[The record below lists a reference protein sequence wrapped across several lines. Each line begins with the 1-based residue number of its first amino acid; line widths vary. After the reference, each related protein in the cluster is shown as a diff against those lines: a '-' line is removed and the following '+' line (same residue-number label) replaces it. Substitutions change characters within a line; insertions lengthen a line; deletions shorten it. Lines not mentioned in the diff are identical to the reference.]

1 MKLKTKVF
9 TLSSILLLAGVL
21 SACSPSSDK
30 ETATTA
36 NSTTSSN
43 STHTV
48 TDTLGHKVEIPNAPK
63 RIIGSYLEDYLIALG
78 KNLSPSGLLAV
89 VPFKIICKMI

>member
-63 RIIGSYLEDYLIALG
+63 DHRQLLRRLSDCTRG
-78 KNLSPSGLLAV
+78 KTYRPVDCWQWFHSRLSAR
-89 VPFKIICKMI
+89 

>member
-48 TDTLGHKVEIPNAPK
+48 TDTLGHK
-63 RIIGSYLEDYLIALG
+63 
-78 KNLSPSGLLAV
+78 
-89 VPFKIICKMI
+89 

>member
-48 TDTLGHKVEIPNAPK
+48 TDTLGHKVEIQTYNGRRTCKGTADTIYPK
-63 RIIGSYLEDYLIALG
+63 PTGRDDL
-78 KNLSPSGLLAV
+78 
-89 VPFKIICKMI
+89 